1 MKSTYGV
8 TTEEMA
14 RAIKNFPWP
23 PFDEMDIR
31 CIEANPNLSWFQKWK
46 LINKIK
52 KEKKIRWKN

>member
-1 MKSTYGV
+1 MKSTYGI

-23 PFDEMDIR
+23 PFDET
-31 CIEANPNLSWFQKWK
+31 NLSWFQKWK

-52 KEKKIRWKN
+52 KERK

>member
-1 MKSTYGV
+1 MKNTYGV
-8 TTEEMA
+8 TTEEMT

-52 KEKKIRWKN
+52 KERK